1 MTSYHDRIDIRT
13 DIDNRETLSIL
24 RRSLFWLWPQGKL
37 LGTRLFLV
45 VLVFLIGLPLPWF
58 LKIVVDHGV
67 QQIPIEDEM
76 LYPFF
81 MDPLL
86 TFLSVHSPLDIT
98 LYTLLLL
105 AFIFLLVGYSG
116 NTYLEANLAEGADV
130 ATQSEN
136 KVSAGFS
143 SAHGLLG
150 FLDLSVAIRLSQKI
164 THEARAA
171 LFSKMSRFHLVAL
184 QQQRSGDAMFRIM
197 HDTPAIAGIC
207 HALTVNPFTMV
218 ISVTLNLWVLW
229 MVYGSTAP
237 ELVWLGFT
245 AVIFTLILTSPLAK
259 WMRTASQASRSS
271 GSATLDDLEEGLK
284 QVSAIQSLG
293 GVKQEQG
300 KFRNASQES
309 FKQSLVLVSVK
320 NVVIWVADNIHLI
333 FQTLGFWIIF
343 NGIIDGT
350 LTLGDTP
357 VILRMYSLLYETSL
371 QFGQIW
377 IEQQD
382 NAAAAR
388 RVLFM
393 LDHEAEDRVESNEKR
408 LNLGSKDG
416 IQFKDVSFTY
426 PDGRQALKAISFHAL
441 PRETIAIV
449 GTTGAGKT
457 TLASMIPRFIDPS
470 SGSIIIDGIDIVEIT
485 KSQLRQE
492 IAYVFQEHQLL
503 SDTVEANLRIGNPS
517 ASIEELK
524 TACEQAGALAFIESM
539 PHGFNS
545 LIERGGGTLSTGQK
559 QRISIA
565 RALLRRASIL
575 VLDEPTAALDP
586 ETESSLVKAI
596 NESENNLTIIIAHRL
611 STIRHADRILFL
623 EQGEIVEEGKH
634 EDLMELSEGRYQ
646 RFVHLA
652 SS

>member
-24 RRSLFWLWPQGKL
+24 GRSLYWLWPQGKL

-45 VLVFLIGLPLPWF
+45 VLVFVVGLPLPWF

-67 QQIPIEDEM
+67 QQLPIQDEM

-86 TFLSVHSPLDIT
+86 NFLSVHSPLDIT

-164 THEARAA
+164 THEVRAA

-184 QQQRSGDAMFRIM
+184 QQQRSGDAMFRVM

-218 ISVTLNLWVLW
+218 ISVALNLWVLW

-245 AVIFTLILTSPLAK
+245 AIIITLILTSPLAK

-300 KFRNASQES
+300 KFRNASRES

-393 LDHEAEDRVESNEKR
+393 LDHEAEDRIEGNEKR
-408 LNLGSKDG
+408 LNLGSREG

-441 PRETIAIV
+441 PKETIAIV

-470 SGSIIIDGIDIVEIT
+470 SGSIIIDGIDIVDIT

-517 ASIEELK
+517 ASIDELK
-524 TACEQAGALAFIESM
+524 IACEQAGALTFIEGM

-596 NESENNLTIIIAHRL
+596 NESDNNITIIIAHRL

-634 EDLMELSEGRYQ
+634 EDLMELPNGRYQ
-646 RFVHLA
+646 KFVHLA